1 MTDAQGSPPREST
14 SERPPIEATSPDRH
28 RRRGSWLWGA
38 LGASLALLGVGAV
51 ILSGSFDDPPE
62 VELVGR
68 DAPVNV
74 GATSARD
81 ISAHNSPTLVRNPV
95 RRANLAVANR
105 IDTPF
110 FSCAL
115 HVSLNGGKS
124 WSRTPIPAP
133 RGEEAKCFSPDVAFT
148 RDGTLHLSF
157 VTLRGR
163 GNVPN
168 AVWIASSTNGG
179 RKLSQ
184 PKRVHG
190 PLAFQVRLVADTV
203 RRRRLYMTWLQG
215 TDVAPLKFT
224 TTQNP
229 IQAVRSDDGGASWS
243 RPTQVNDGS
252 RRRVVT
258 PAPAV
263 GPKGELYVLY
273 LDLGEDTLDYA
284 AGHNGLGGPPYPGRF
299 TLVLN
304 RSRDGGATWFE
315 EVVDSQVRPIH
326 RFVVFFPPSPSLAID
341 GSSGR
346 IYVAFHDRRTGDP
359 DVWLWSLLPGSSG
372 WDGPTRVNDTKERD
386 GTWQYLPKLSVA
398 PNGRLDALYYDR
410 RNDRRNVM
418 NQVSL
423 QSSIDNGQ
431 TFTPAEPLASRSFDS
446 RIGFGAKEG
455 LPDLGSRLGLI
466 SDDRWALGLWTDT
479 RSGTPATQKQD
490 LAAAVVSVT
499 EPERL
504 SATVEDALR
513 YGGIALALAGLAT
526 IGLWLTGRRPLR

>member
-1 MTDAQGSPPREST
+1 MTTAHGSPETASGEPPRSDV
-14 SERPPIEATSPDRH
+14 SPVRQ
-28 RRRGSWLWGA
+28 RRGSLLW
-38 LGASLALLGVGAV
+38 ALLGLCLVLVGAGAV
-51 ILSGSFDDPPE
+51 IVAGAFDDRPT
-62 VELVGR
+62 VRVAGR
-68 DAPVNV
+68 DVPVNV
-74 GATSARD
+74 SARTARD
-81 ISAHNSPTLVRNPV
+81 ISAHNSPSLVRNPE
-95 RRANLAVANR
+95 RPDNLAVASR

-273 LDLGEDTLDYA
+273 LDLGEDSLDYHGA
-284 AGHNGLGGPPYPGRF
+284 HQGRGGPPYPGPC
-299 TLVLN
+299 T
-304 RSRDGGATWFE
+304 
-315 EVVDSQVRPIH
+315 
-326 RFVVFFPPSPSLAID
+326 
-341 GSSGR
+341 
-346 IYVAFHDRRTGDP
+346 
-359 DVWLWSLLPGSSG
+359 
-372 WDGPTRVNDTKERD
+372 
-386 GTWQYLPKLSVA
+386 
-398 PNGRLDALYYDR
+398 
-410 RNDRRNVM
+410 
-418 NQVSL
+418 
-423 QSSIDNGQ
+423 
-431 TFTPAEPLASRSFDS
+431 
-446 RIGFGAKEG
+446 
-455 LPDLGSRLGLI
+455 
-466 SDDRWALGLWTDT
+466 
-479 RSGTPATQKQD
+479 
-490 LAAAVVSVT
+490 
-499 EPERL
+499 
-504 SATVEDALR
+504 
-513 YGGIALALAGLAT
+513 LALARSSDAGVS
-526 IGLWLTGRRPLR
+526 WKE